1 MHLITLVLLLALRVD
16 SFMATD
22 TSIDDGSC
30 NDSTDT
36 SPLEQA
42 RSLHPPMPQ
51 ATKYAGKSAL
61 VLFHHIMNSCVNEVY
76 RGDVD
81 TSFELILSS
90 FDCGGGY

>member
-1 MHLITLVLLLALRVD
+1 MHLITLVLLVLLIVLRVD

-22 TSIDDGSC
+22 TSVDDVSC

-76 RGDVD
+76 RR
-81 TSFELILSS
+81 
-90 FDCGGGY
+90 CGHFI